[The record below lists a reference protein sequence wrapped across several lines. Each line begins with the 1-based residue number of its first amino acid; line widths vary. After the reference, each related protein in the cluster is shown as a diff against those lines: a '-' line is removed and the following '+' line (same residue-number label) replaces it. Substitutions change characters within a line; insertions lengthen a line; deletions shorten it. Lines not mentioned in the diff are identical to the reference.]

1 MITRGRLTA
10 EDLLRMP
17 EGECRRELIHGEIVE
32 MPLTNPLHSRLV
44 ARLAYFLEEH
54 IDKHGGGLVFA
65 GDPGFVLN
73 LPYDPERVRGPDLA
87 FVSRERLPEGP
98 LPEKFLK
105 GAPDLAVEVVSPSQS
120 AVGVQEKVRD
130 YFLCGARL
138 VWVLIL
144 KTRTTTAYRADGS
157 ATLLSEDGILE
168 GEDVLPGFEL
178 ALKKLFET

>member
-17 EGECRRELIHGEIVE
+17 DGECRRELIHGEIVE

-87 FVSRERLPEGP
+87 FVPGVTSTRINQWIEGDTNFDNRIDPTRTPSGDAPEARIFTIDRYTA
-98 LPEKFLK
+98 LLR
-105 GAPDLAVEVVSPSQS
+105 AVEVQ
-120 AVGVQEKVRD
+120 R
-130 YFLCGARL
+130 
-138 VWVLIL
+138 
-144 KTRTTTAYRADGS
+144 
-157 ATLLSEDGILE
+157 
-168 GEDVLPGFEL
+168 
-178 ALKKLFET
+178 